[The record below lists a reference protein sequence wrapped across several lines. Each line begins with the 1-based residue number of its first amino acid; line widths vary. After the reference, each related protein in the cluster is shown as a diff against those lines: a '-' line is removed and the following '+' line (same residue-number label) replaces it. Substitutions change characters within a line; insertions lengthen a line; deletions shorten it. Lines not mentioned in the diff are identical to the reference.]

1 MQDRHVEVYPLMG
14 NSPLDVTVKQMSL
27 KVMRVLEVLLCGLLI
42 CGIVV
47 EGGHM
52 ALSLP
57 TMGPSPA
64 TFELFLDHALVYIIG
79 LEIVL
84 MLIHRDP
91 YLVIDIVAFAI
102 ARKMVMATET
112 GLDFVLGAVAIFIL
126 YYVKSYGLSGKLP
139 WVRIGS
145 ISHLFKSEKHHSL

>member
-1 MQDRHVEVYPLMG
+1 MLG
-14 NSPLDVTVKQMSL
+14 NAPLDVTVKQLSL
-27 KVMRVLEVLLCGLLI
+27 KVMRVLEILLCVLLI

-47 EGGHM
+47 EGGHI
-52 ALSLP
+52 ALALP

-64 TFELFLDHALVYIIG
+64 TFEQFLDHALVYIIG

-102 ARKMVMATET
+102 ARKMVMTTET
-112 GLDFVLGAVAIFIL
+112 GLDFVMGAIAIFIL
-126 YYVKSYGLSGKLP
+126 YCVKYYGLGGKLP
-139 WVRIGS
+139 WVKTGTINNT
-145 ISHLFKSEKHHSL
+145 INHLSKAEKHHSL